1 MCIYI
6 YTVVIA
12 YKNIVG
18 SREKCSYNRYVL
30 ITDTFLLRMD
40 RNGSQAMVPRGPYS
54 RYVLITYSRYVLIT
68 GVLITGTLLIQNYRK
83 KIGYQEKWFL

>member
-1 MCIYI
+1 MCIGYKNMCI
-6 YTVVIA
+6 DYKNMCIAYKNMCIA

-40 RNGSQAMVPRGPYS
+40 RNGSQAMV
-54 RYVLITYSRYVLIT
+54 LIT

>member
-1 MCIYI
+1 MTIADKEGEAVFVGILSYHLSESN
-6 YTVVIA
+6 YEGEYSTVVIA

-40 RNGSQAMVPRGPYS
+40 RNGSQAMV
-54 RYVLITYSRYVLIT
+54 L
-68 GVLITGTLLIQNYRK
+68 K
-83 KIGYQEKWFL
+83 ADMFL

>member
-1 MCIYI
+1 MKALGSLNTGVLLPPGAEQRFGVQHS
-6 YTVVIA
+6 TVVIA

-40 RNGSQAMVPRGPYS
+40 RNGSQAMV
-54 RYVLITYSRYVLIT
+54 LIADM
-68 GVLITGTLLIQNYRK
+68 
-83 KIGYQEKWFL
+83 FL

>member
-1 MCIYI
+1 MIFYVLLTNI
-6 YTVVIA
+6 TYTVVIA

-40 RNGSQAMVPRGPYS
+40 RNGSQAMV
-54 RYVLITYSRYVLIT
+54 LIADM
-68 GVLITGTLLIQNYRK
+68 
-83 KIGYQEKWFL
+83 FL

>member
-1 MCIYI
+1 MAQSVHGYLVVYKYLCPLSVYIGYKNI

-40 RNGSQAMVPRGPYS
+40 RNGSQAMV
-54 RYVLITYSRYVLIT
+54 LIADM
-68 GVLITGTLLIQNYRK
+68 
-83 KIGYQEKWFL
+83 FL

>member
-1 MCIYI
+1 MCIDYKNIYIGYKNMCIGYKNI

-40 RNGSQAMVPRGPYS
+40 RNGSQAMV
-54 RYVLITYSRYVLIT
+54 LIADM
-68 GVLITGTLLIQNYRK
+68 
-83 KIGYQEKWFL
+83 FL